1 MTDKEARIQAIQ
13 YLFVIHESLQSI
25 HQLACKKLLIKD
37 NDNDKFKESLHQLNK
52 QILAHIVEIGS
63 ANGHNWKDERHTLDW
78 SKFRESFEG
87 NWVTIDNKAI
97 IFEIQRLLG
106 IDPEY

>member
-37 NDNDKFKESLHQLNK
+37 N
-52 QILAHIVEIGS
+52 I
-63 ANGHNWKDERHTLDW
+63 
-78 SKFRESFEG
+78 EG
-87 NWVTIDNKAI
+87 
-97 IFEIQRLLG
+97 Q
-106 IDPEY
+106 